1 MSYTRTLEYT
11 RQVPGLP
18 RQAAVTSVP
27 TMNHQPHNKSNRNR
41 VVALALLGASIL
53 AASMWMAVRV
63 PLLSDWPNLLGREGI
78 VRFDQSKLS
87 TDHHFAIDLS
97 DGGVKFRHD
106 SEIKRTAARSN
117 GKQYAIE
124 LNRSDLRSSASG
136 EPYVMVISDE
146 AGVVEEL
153 PLPLRLPV
161 VPYALDMHLVIGY
174 NNEKLCWVNP
184 VDGELHQY
192 DFYRT
197 SSLQLIPIADS
208 RRFILVG
215 QGMYPLTGTP
225 QAGTQAIEPYR
236 AVLLEIDEQLQLQT
250 IWSRTLP
257 YPQSVSVEADRIYVL
272 SPSGNS
278 LDCFSSRDGELLEQI
293 PLPAEFIAEMA
304 TNPGDISLANQ
315 FLSIHWPT
323 DRARHWTV
331 PDMVPLQFPDK
342 DVVPVRFGN
351 SKDLIGYCHESGW
364 KFELTAYDRVTHKDI
379 WTYSGRG
386 MLSHVD
392 AHEQGLIYFVTS
404 RHGACFDAIDIE
416 TGKVVAHTTPFA
428 WFSWLLPTTI
438 VAFVMWCILAIQSA
452 AGTRWQ
458 SHLAWLLPLLPLSVL
473 LTHLSVWQMTSSP
486 SFVHNY
492 IQGIFVGLL
501 STCSAW
507 VVWGSGRP
515 VVRLVPFV
523 VVLALLIGL
532 ARLMLDS
539 KELIFEAVWTSL
551 SIVVFPVCVFGVMRL
566 IGVRAFHA
574 RPLNKLD
581 ASGDSNSLDEELRP
595 TGLPL
600 RDLFLLCTAAA
611 VLLAA
616 AQPLLSMLQLP
627 RALPP
632 GFYEAAIA
640 TSIMLLGLSMLAV
653 LGLRGW
659 SKTLSTVALIVAAAI
674 ALEAT
679 YGFATGVWLVLQ
691 RDTFAMVLF
700 RGVAT
705 TWLVF
710 SLMLQTIDW
719 SGSRRLF
726 SNTCT

>member
-1 MSYTRTLEYT
+1 
-11 RQVPGLP
+11 
-18 RQAAVTSVP
+18 
-27 TMNHQPHNKSNRNR
+27 MNHQPHNKSNRNR
-41 VVALALLGASIL
+41 VAALALLGASIL
-53 AASMWMAVRV
+53 AASIWMAVRV

-78 VRFDQSKLS
+78 VRFDRSKLS
-87 TDHHFAIDLS
+87 TNHHLAIDLS
-97 DGGVKFRHD
+97 DGSVKFRHD
-106 SEIKRTAARSN
+106 STMKRTPVHRSN
-117 GKQYAIE
+117 DKRFVIE
-124 LNRSDLRSSASG
+124 HNRSDLATSKSG
-136 EPYVMVISDE
+136 EPYVMVTSDDE
-146 AGVVEEL
+146 GVVEEI
-153 PLPLRLPV
+153 PFRLPV
-161 VPYALDMHLVIGY
+161 MPFALGKELVVGC
-174 NNEKLCWVNP
+174 NHEKLCWVNP
-184 VDGELHQY
+184 VDGELHHY

-197 SSLQLIPIADS
+197 SDLRLIPIPNS

-225 QAGTQAIEPYR
+225 RAGIAAIPYN

-250 IWSRTLP
+250 IWSRSLP
-257 YPQSVSVEADRIYVL
+257 YAYSVSVEADRIYVL

-293 PLPAEFIAEMA
+293 PLPAEFIAEMT
-304 TNPGDISLANQ
+304 TNPGDVSLADQ
-315 FLSIHWPT
+315 LLSIRWPT
-323 DRARHWTV
+323 DRSRHWTV

-342 DVVPVRFGN
+342 DVFPTRFGN
-351 SKDLIGYCHESGW
+351 SKDLIGYYHEVGW
-364 KFELTAYDRVTHKDI
+364 TFELTAYNRVTHKNV

-386 MLSHVD
+386 MLSDFD

-404 RHGACFDAIDIE
+404 KHGACFDAVDIE
-416 TGKVVAHTTPFA
+416 TGKVVTHTTPFA

-438 VAFVMWCILAIQSA
+438 VAYFMWCILAIQSA

-473 LTHLSVWQMTSSP
+473 LTHLSVWHMTSSP

-507 VVWGSGRP
+507 GVWGSGRP

-719 SGSRRLF
+719 SGTSRIGL
-726 SNTCT
+726 SS